1 MSSLSSASSAT
12 TNIFITGTAE
22 GSLSFFDTR
31 KLRQT
36 PPLRC
41 PGVLAVGHIG
51 FEESSNAIVA
61 SGMSGVCA
69 FHIHRSNARY
79 LGSYNPPTMLTRPVA
94 ATAANEF
101 AGLTAMHV
109 LSPDVT
115 PVVNA
120 FVDGENKRVV
130 LTTSSGRLCV
140 GSFNQLLAG
149 LESAPL
155 VSLREGGGLVPAGVL
170 RPLFDNVHDTTV
182 GASASASASASAA
195 VVGSAATM
203 SSAMAGASEAS
214 TFLRN
219 AAGSSQALVSNPLEA
234 RDWFAPMTAPM
245 MPSAV
250 AGPPPPLPFVVDD
263 EDMDIGDAAVVGGG
277 SVGADVLSASMI
289 SFGFGTASPIA
300 TPRIDGP
307 VRELAM
313 SGESLLPSTVGTAAA
328 GDGGGGEL
336 ENSLDVLMAS
346 IGM

>member
-1 MSSLSSASSAT
+1 MLLFLLLFLLCFICFSCLPPRQPAGWLAGRRVGRPASQPAEHHTSCLPLLFSSH
-12 TNIFITGTAE
+12 
-22 GSLSFFDTR
+22 
-31 KLRQT
+31 
-36 PPLRC
+36 PPTQ
-41 PGVLAVGHIG
+41 VGH
-51 FEESSNAIVA
+51 STWLKTLLSNVDAHANA
-61 SGMSGVCA
+61 S
-69 FHIHRSNARY
+69 AR
-79 LGSYNPPTMLTRPVA
+79 T
-94 ATAANEF
+94 
-101 AGLTAMHV
+101 
-109 LSPDVT
+109 
-115 PVVNA
+115 
-120 FVDGENKRVV
+120 
-130 LTTSSGRLCV
+130 
-140 GSFNQLLAG
+140 
-149 LESAPL
+149 
-155 VSLREGGGLVPAGVL
+155 
-170 RPLFDNVHDTTV
+170 
-182 GASASASASASAA
+182 SASASASASAA

>member
-1 MSSLSSASSAT
+1 MGVDGGAAISSVCCLDDGECKHVCVCMCLPPVYGRDGTGTLPRAPFIVVCDVYSDCKDRPTQPTQPTQPTRTTNSTALVSFTTDGGRLAIFDCRANRIAASYTSHCPLFCHTPMSSLSSASSAT

-182 GASASASASASAA
+182 GASASASASANADADADADANVYHDASA
-195 VVGSAATM
+195 
-203 SSAMAGASEAS
+203 
-214 TFLRN
+214 N
-219 AAGSSQALVSNPLEA
+219 ADSCPD
-234 RDWFAPMTAPM
+234 R
-245 MPSAV
+245 
-250 AGPPPPLPFVVDD
+250 PPQWLYW
-263 EDMDIGDAAVVGGG
+263 
-277 SVGADVLSASMI
+277 
-289 SFGFGTASPIA
+289 
-300 TPRIDGP
+300 
-307 VRELAM
+307 
-313 SGESLLPSTVGTAAA
+313 
-328 GDGGGGEL
+328 
-336 ENSLDVLMAS
+336 
-346 IGM
+346 